1 MKKTLIGLVIS
12 MFWIVS
18 ASADVGARLGVTGNA
33 ALYVATATE
42 LDNGTHGTT
51 TSHDE
56 SQTQSEYLG
65 LTYASIF
72 AEAGFGPVFVGVDY
86 MPGSIDTEESTTTV
100 GDKTT
105 SATSTQVTNTV
116 MVEFENL
123 TNFYAG
129 VRVLDSFFIK
139 AGTLSVDLNTKE
151 SLGTGS
157 TYGNTTVDGTMMSVG
172 MDKVLDNG
180 MFFRVEGQY
189 SEFDSASLTSS
200 SGSQKITMDS
210 LDGVVAKLSFG
221 KAF

>member
-12 MFWIVS
+12 MFWFAS

-33 ALYVATATE
+33 ALYAATATE
-42 LDNGTHGTT
+42 LDTGSHGTT
-51 TSHDE
+51 TDFDE

-65 LTYASIF
+65 LVYGSVF
-72 AEAGFGPVFVGVDY
+72 AEVGFGPVFVGVDY
-86 MPGSIDTEESTTTV
+86 MPGSIDTEEASTTV

-105 SATSTQVTNTV
+105 SDTSTDVTNKV
-116 MVEFENL
+116 SVEFENL

-129 VRVLDSFFIK
+129 VRILDSFFFK
-139 AGTLSVDLNTKE
+139 AGSLSVDLNTKE

-157 TYGNTTVDGTMMSVG
+157 SYGNTSVDGTMMAVG

-200 SGSQKITMDS
+200 SGSQKITMES
-210 LDGVVAKLSFG
+210 LDGVVGKLSIG

>member
-33 ALYVATATE
+33 ALYAATATE
-42 LDNGTHGTT
+42 LDTGSHGTT
-51 TSHDE
+51 SDFDE

-65 LTYASIF
+65 LMYGSVF
-72 AEAGFGPVFVGVDY
+72 AEVGFGPMFVGVDY

-105 SATSTQVTNTV
+105 SATSSQVTNKV
-116 MVEFENL
+116 KVEFEGL

-129 VRVLDSFFIK
+129 VRILDSFFIK

-151 SLGTGS
+151 TLGTGS
-157 TYGNTTVDGTMMSVG
+157 TYGNTTVDGTMMAVG
-172 MDKVLDNG
+172 MDKVMDNG
-180 MFFRVEGQY
+180 MFVRVEGQY
-189 SEFDSASLTSS
+189 SEFDSASLVSS

-210 LDGVVAKLSFG
+210 LDGVVAKLSIG

>member
-12 MFWIVS
+12 MFWFAS

-33 ALYVATATE
+33 GLFAATATE
-42 LDNGTHGTT
+42 LDTGTHGTT
-51 TSHDE
+51 TDFDE

-65 LTYASIF
+65 LVYGTVF
-72 AEAGFGPVFVGVDY
+72 AEVGFGPAFVGIDY
-86 MPGSIDTEESTTTV
+86 MPGSIDTEESSTEV

-105 SATSTQVTNTV
+105 SATSTAVTNKV
-116 MVEFENL
+116 KVEFEGL
-123 TNFYAG
+123 TTFYAG
-129 VRVLDSFFIK
+129 VRILDSFFIK
-139 AGTLSVDLNTKE
+139 AGTLQVDLNTKE
-151 SLGTGS
+151 NLGTGS
-157 TYGNTTVDGTMMSVG
+157 TYGNTTVDGSMVGVG
-172 MDKVLDNG
+172 MDKVMDNG

-210 LDGVVAKLSFG
+210 LDGVLAKISIG

>member
-33 ALYVATATE
+33 ALYAATATE
-42 LDNGTHGTT
+42 LDTGSHGTT
-51 TSHDE
+51 TDFDE

-65 LTYASIF
+65 LTYASVF
-72 AEAGFGPVFVGVDY
+72 AEVGFGPVFIGVDY
-86 MPGSIDTEESTTTV
+86 MPGSITTEESSTTV

-105 SATSTQVTNTV
+105 SATSTQVTNKV
-116 MVEFENL
+116 SVEFENL

-129 VRVLDSFFIK
+129 VRILDTFFVK
-139 AGTLSVDLNTKE
+139 AGSLSVDLNTKE

-157 TYGNTTVDGTMMSVG
+157 TYGNTNVDGTMLGVG

-200 SGSQKITMDS
+200 SGSQKITMES
-210 LDGVVAKLSFG
+210 LDGVIGKLSFG

>member
-33 ALYVATATE
+33 ALYAATATE
-42 LDNGTHGTT
+42 LDTGSHGTT
-51 TSHDE
+51 TDFDE

-65 LTYASIF
+65 LMYGSVF
-72 AEAGFGPVFVGVDY
+72 AEVGFGPMFVGVDY

-105 SATSTQVTNTV
+105 SATSSQVTNKV
-116 MVEFENL
+116 KVEFEGL

-129 VRVLDSFFIK
+129 VRILDSFFIK

-151 SLGTGS
+151 TLGTGS
-157 TYGNTTVDGTMMSVG
+157 TYGNTTVDGTMMAVG
-172 MDKVLDNG
+172 MDKVMDNG
-180 MFFRVEGQY
+180 MFVRVEGQY

-210 LDGVVAKLSFG
+210 LDGVVAKLSIG

>member
-12 MFWIVS
+12 MFWFAS

-33 ALYVATATE
+33 GLFAATATE
-42 LDNGTHGTT
+42 LDTGTHGTT
-51 TSHDE
+51 TDFDE

-65 LTYASIF
+65 LVYGSVF
-72 AEAGFGPVFVGVDY
+72 AEVGFGPVFVGVDY
-86 MPGSIDTEESTTTV
+86 MPGSIDTEEASTTV

-105 SATSTQVTNTV
+105 SATSTQVTNKV
-116 MVEFENL
+116 SVEFENL

-129 VRVLDSFFIK
+129 VRILDTFFVK
-139 AGTLSVDLNTKE
+139 AGALSVDLNTKE

-157 TYGNTTVDGTMMSVG
+157 SYGNTTVDGTMMAVG
-172 MDKVLDNG
+172 MDKELDNG

-200 SGSQKITMDS
+200 SGSQKITMES
-210 LDGVVAKLSFG
+210 LDGVVGKLSFG

>member
-33 ALYVATATE
+33 ALYAATATE
-42 LDNGTHGTT
+42 LDTGSHGTT
-51 TSHDE
+51 TDFDE

-65 LTYASIF
+65 AVYGSVF
-72 AEAGFGPVFVGVDY
+72 AEVGFGPAFVGVDY
-86 MPGSIDTEESTTTV
+86 LPGSIDTEESTTEV

-105 SATSTQVTNTV
+105 SATSTAVTNKV
-116 MVEFENL
+116 KVEFENL
-123 TNFYAG
+123 TNFYVG
-129 VRVLDSFFIK
+129 IRILDSFFVK

-151 SLGTGS
+151 NLGTGS
-157 TYGNTTVDGTMMSVG
+157 TYGNTTVDGEMVGVG
-172 MDKVLDNG
+172 MDKVMDNG

-210 LDGVVAKLSFG
+210 LDGVIAKISFG

>member
-33 ALYVATATE
+33 ALYAATATE
-42 LDNGTHGTT
+42 LDTGSHGTT
-51 TSHDE
+51 TDFDE

-65 LTYASIF
+65 LMYGSVF
-72 AEAGFGPVFVGVDY
+72 AEVGFGPMFIGVDY

-105 SATSTQVTNTV
+105 SATSSQVTNKV
-116 MVEFENL
+116 KVEFEGL

-129 VRVLDSFFIK
+129 VRILDSFFIK

-151 SLGTGS
+151 TLGTGS
-157 TYGNTTVDGTMMSVG
+157 TYGNTTVDGTMMAVG
-172 MDKVLDNG
+172 MDKVMDNG
-180 MFFRVEGQY
+180 MFVRVEGQY

-210 LDGVVAKLSFG
+210 LDGVVAKLSIG

>member
-33 ALYVATATE
+33 ALYAATATE
-42 LDNGTHGTT
+42 LDTGSHGTT
-51 TSHDE
+51 TDFDE

-65 LTYASIF
+65 LVYGSVF
-72 AEAGFGPVFVGVDY
+72 AEVGFGPVFVGVDY
-86 MPGSIDTEESTTTV
+86 MPGSIDTEEASTTV

-105 SATSTQVTNTV
+105 SDTSTDVTNKV
-116 MVEFENL
+116 SVEFENL

-129 VRVLDSFFIK
+129 VRILDSFFIK

-157 TYGNTTVDGTMMSVG
+157 TYGNTTVDGTTMSVG

-189 SEFDSASLTSS
+189 SEFDSASLVSS

>member
-12 MFWIVS
+12 MFWFAS
-18 ASADVGARLGVTGNA
+18 ASADVGARIGVTGNA
-33 ALYVATATE
+33 GLYAATATE
-42 LDNGTHGTT
+42 LDTGSHGTT
-51 TSHDE
+51 TDFDE

-65 LTYASIF
+65 LTYASVF
-72 AEAGFGPVFVGVDY
+72 AEVGFGPVFVGVDY
-86 MPGSIDTEESTTTV
+86 MPGSITTEESSTEV

-105 SATSTQVTNTV
+105 SATSTQVTNRV
-116 MVEFENL
+116 SVEFENL

-129 VRVLDSFFIK
+129 VRILDSFFIK

-157 TYGNTTVDGTMMSVG
+157 TYGNTTVDGTTMSVG

-189 SEFDSASLTSS
+189 SEFDSASLVSS

>member
-33 ALYVATATE
+33 ALYAATATE
-42 LDNGTHGTT
+42 LDTGSHGTT
-51 TSHDE
+51 TDFDE

-65 LTYASIF
+65 LMYGSVF
-72 AEAGFGPVFVGVDY
+72 AEVGFGPMFVGVDY
-86 MPGSIDTEESTTTV
+86 MPGAIDTEESTTTV

-105 SATSTQVTNTV
+105 SATSSQVTNKV
-116 MVEFENL
+116 KVEFEGL

-129 VRVLDSFFIK
+129 VRILDSFFIK

-151 SLGTGS
+151 TLGTGS
-157 TYGNTTVDGTMMSVG
+157 TYGNTTVDGTMMAVG
-172 MDKVLDNG
+172 MDKVMDNG
-180 MFFRVEGQY
+180 MFVRVEGQY
-189 SEFDSASLTSS
+189 SEFDSASLVSS

-210 LDGVVAKLSFG
+210 LDGVVAKLSIG

>member
-33 ALYVATATE
+33 ALYAATATE
-42 LDNGTHGTT
+42 LDTGSHGTT
-51 TSHDE
+51 SDFDE

-65 LTYASIF
+65 LMYGSVF
-72 AEAGFGPVFVGVDY
+72 AEVGFGPMFVGVDY
-86 MPGSIDTEESTTTV
+86 MPGAIDTEESTTTV

-105 SATSTQVTNTV
+105 SATSSQVTNKV
-116 MVEFENL
+116 KVEFEGL

-129 VRVLDSFFIK
+129 VRILDSFFIK

-151 SLGTGS
+151 TLGTGS
-157 TYGNTTVDGTMMSVG
+157 TYGNTTVDGTMMAVG
-172 MDKVLDNG
+172 MDKVMDNG
-180 MFFRVEGQY
+180 MFVRVEGQY

-200 SGSQKITMDS
+200 SGSQKITMES
-210 LDGVVAKLSFG
+210 LDGVVGKLSIG

>member
-33 ALYVATATE
+33 ALYAATATE
-42 LDNGTHGTT
+42 LDTGSHGTT
-51 TSHDE
+51 TDFDE

-65 LTYASIF
+65 LMYGSVF
-72 AEAGFGPVFVGVDY
+72 AEVGFGPMFVGVDY

-105 SATSTQVTNTV
+105 SATSSQVTNKV
-116 MVEFENL
+116 KVEFEGL

-129 VRVLDSFFIK
+129 VRILDSFFIK

-157 TYGNTTVDGTMMSVG
+157 TYGNTTVDGTMMAVG
-172 MDKVLDNG
+172 MDKVMDNG
-180 MFFRVEGQY
+180 MFVRVEGQY

-210 LDGVVAKLSFG
+210 LDGVVAKLSIG

>member
-33 ALYVATATE
+33 ALYAATATE
-42 LDNGTHGTT
+42 LDTGSHGTT
-51 TSHDE
+51 TDFDE

-65 LTYASIF
+65 LMYGSVF
-72 AEAGFGPVFVGVDY
+72 AEVGFGPMFVGVDY

-105 SATSTQVTNTV
+105 SATSSQVTNKV
-116 MVEFENL
+116 KVEFEGL

-129 VRVLDSFFIK
+129 VRILDSFFIK

-151 SLGTGS
+151 TLGTGS
-157 TYGNTTVDGTMMSVG
+157 TYGNTTVDGTMMAVG
-172 MDKVLDNG
+172 MDKVMDNG
-180 MFFRVEGQY
+180 MFVRVEGQY

-200 SGSQKITMDS
+200 SGSQKITMES
-210 LDGVVAKLSFG
+210 LDGVVGKLSIG

>member
-33 ALYVATATE
+33 ALYAATATE
-42 LDNGTHGTT
+42 LDTGSHGTT
-51 TSHDE
+51 SDFDE

-65 LTYASIF
+65 LMYGSVF
-72 AEAGFGPVFVGVDY
+72 AEVGFGPMFVGVDY
-86 MPGSIDTEESTTTV
+86 MPGAIDTEESTTTV

-105 SATSTQVTNTV
+105 SATSTQVTNKV
-116 MVEFENL
+116 KVEFEGL

-129 VRVLDSFFIK
+129 VRILDSFFIK

-151 SLGTGS
+151 TLGTGS
-157 TYGNTTVDGTMMSVG
+157 TYGNTTVDGTMMAVG
-172 MDKVLDNG
+172 MDKVMDNG
-180 MFFRVEGQY
+180 MFVRVEGQY
-189 SEFDSASLTSS
+189 SEFDSASLVSS

-210 LDGVVAKLSFG
+210 LDGVVAKLSIG

>member
-12 MFWIVS
+12 MFWFAS
-18 ASADVGARLGVTGNA
+18 ASADVGARIGVTGNA
-33 ALYVATATE
+33 GLYAATATE
-42 LDNGTHGTT
+42 LDTGSHGTT
-51 TSHDE
+51 TDFDE

-65 LTYASIF
+65 LVYGSVF
-72 AEAGFGPVFVGVDY
+72 AEVGFGPVFVGVDY

-105 SATSTQVTNTV
+105 SATSTQVTNKV
-116 MVEFENL
+116 KVEFEGL

-129 VRVLDSFFIK
+129 VRILDTFFVK
-139 AGTLSVDLNTKE
+139 AGSLSVDLNTKE

-157 TYGNTTVDGTMMSVG
+157 TYGNTNVDGTMLGVG

-200 SGSQKITMDS
+200 SGSQKITMES
-210 LDGVVAKLSFG
+210 LDGVIGKLSFG

>member
-12 MFWIVS
+12 MFWFAS
-18 ASADVGARLGVTGNA
+18 ASADVGARIGVTGNA
-33 ALYVATATE
+33 GLYAATATE
-42 LDNGTHGTT
+42 LDTGSHGTT
-51 TSHDE
+51 TDFDE

-65 LTYASIF
+65 LVYGSVF
-72 AEAGFGPVFVGVDY
+72 AEVGFGPVFVGVDY
-86 MPGSIDTEESTTTV
+86 MPGSIDTEETSTTV

-105 SATSTQVTNTV
+105 TDTSTDVTNKV
-116 MVEFENL
+116 SVEFENL

-129 VRVLDSFFIK
+129 VRILESFFIK
-139 AGTLSVDLNTKE
+139 AGSLSVDLNTKE

-157 TYGNTTVDGTMMSVG
+157 SYDNTSVDGSMMAVG

-200 SGSQKITMDS
+200 SGSQKITMES
-210 LDGVVAKLSFG
+210 LDGVVAKLSVG

>member
-33 ALYVATATE
+33 ALYAATATE
-42 LDNGTHGTT
+42 LDTGSHGTT
-51 TSHDE
+51 TDFDE

-65 LTYASIF
+65 LMYGSVF
-72 AEAGFGPVFVGVDY
+72 AEVGFGPMFVGVDY
-86 MPGSIDTEESTTTV
+86 MPGAIDTEESTTTV

-105 SATSTQVTNTV
+105 SATSTQVTNKV
-116 MVEFENL
+116 KVEFEGL

-129 VRVLDSFFIK
+129 VRILDSFFIK

-151 SLGTGS
+151 TLGTGS
-157 TYGNTTVDGTMMSVG
+157 TYGNTTVDGTMMAVG
-172 MDKVLDNG
+172 MDKVMDNG
-180 MFFRVEGQY
+180 MFVRVEGQY

-210 LDGVVAKLSFG
+210 LDGVVAKLSIG

>member
-33 ALYVATATE
+33 ALYAATATE
-42 LDNGTHGTT
+42 LDTGSHGTT
-51 TSHDE
+51 SDFDE

-65 LTYASIF
+65 LMYGSVF
-72 AEAGFGPVFVGVDY
+72 AEVGFGPMFVGVDY
-86 MPGSIDTEESTTTV
+86 MPGAIDTEESTTTV

-105 SATSTQVTNTV
+105 SATSSQVTNKV
-116 MVEFENL
+116 KVEFEGL

-129 VRVLDSFFIK
+129 VRILDSFFIK

-157 TYGNTTVDGTMMSVG
+157 TYGNTNVDGTMMAVG
-172 MDKVLDNG
+172 MDKVMDNG
-180 MFFRVEGQY
+180 MFVRVEGQY

-210 LDGVVAKLSFG
+210 LDGVVAKLSIG

>member
-42 LDNGTHGTT
+42 LDTGAHGTT

-56 SQTQSEYLG
+56 TQTQSEYLG
-65 LTYASIF
+65 LTYASVF
-72 AEAGFGPVFVGVDY
+72 AEVGFGPVFVGVDY
-86 MPGSIDTEESTTTV
+86 MPGSITTEESSTEV

-105 SATSTQVTNTV
+105 SATSTQVTNRV
-116 MVEFENL
+116 SVEFENL

-129 VRVLDSFFIK
+129 VRILDSFFIK

-157 TYGNTTVDGTMMSVG
+157 TYGNTTVDGTTMSVG

-189 SEFDSASLTSS
+189 SEFDSASLVSS

>member
-42 LDNGTHGTT
+42 DDTGSHGTT
-51 TSHDE
+51 TDFDE

-65 LTYASIF
+65 LTYASVF
-72 AEAGFGPVFVGVDY
+72 AEVGFGPVFVGVDY
-86 MPGSIDTEESTTTV
+86 MPGSITTEESSTEV

-105 SATSTQVTNTV
+105 SATSTQVTNRV
-116 MVEFENL
+116 SVEFENL

-129 VRVLDSFFIK
+129 VRILDSFFIK

-157 TYGNTTVDGTMMSVG
+157 TYGNTTVDGTTMSVG

>member
-18 ASADVGARLGVTGNA
+18 ASADVGAKLGVTGNA
-33 ALYVATATE
+33 ALYAATATE
-42 LDNGTHGTT
+42 LDTGSHGTT
-51 TSHDE
+51 TDFDE

-65 LTYASIF
+65 LTYGSVF
-72 AEAGFGPVFVGVDY
+72 AEVGFGPVFVGVDY
-86 MPGSIDTEESTTTV
+86 MPGTIETEESSTTV

-116 MVEFENL
+116 KVEFDNL

-129 VRVLDSFFIK
+129 VTILDSFFFK
-139 AGTLSVDLNTKE
+139 VGSLSVDLNTKE

-157 TYGNTTVDGTMMSVG
+157 TYGNTNVDGTMLGVG

-180 MFFRVEGQY
+180 MFVRAEAQY

-200 SGSQKITMDS
+200 SGSQKITMES
-210 LDGVVAKLSFG
+210 LDGVIGKISVG

>member
-33 ALYVATATE
+33 ALYAATATE
-42 LDNGTHGTT
+42 LDTGSHGTT
-51 TSHDE
+51 SDFDE

-65 LTYASIF
+65 LMYGSVF
-72 AEAGFGPVFVGVDY
+72 AEVGFGPMFVGVDY
-86 MPGSIDTEESTTTV
+86 MPGAIDTEESTTTV

-105 SATSTQVTNTV
+105 SATSTQVTNKV
-116 MVEFENL
+116 KVEFEGL

-129 VRVLDSFFIK
+129 VRILDSFFIK

-151 SLGTGS
+151 TLGTGS
-157 TYGNTTVDGTMMSVG
+157 TYGNTTVDGTMMAVG
-172 MDKVLDNG
+172 MDKVMDNG
-180 MFFRVEGQY
+180 MFVRVEGQY

-200 SGSQKITMDS
+200 SGSQKITMES
-210 LDGVVAKLSFG
+210 LDGVIGKISVG

>member
-33 ALYVATATE
+33 ALYAATATE
-42 LDNGTHGTT
+42 LDTGSHGTT
-51 TSHDE
+51 TDFDE

-65 LTYASIF
+65 LMYGSVF
-72 AEAGFGPVFVGVDY
+72 AEVGFGPMFVGVDY
-86 MPGSIDTEESTTTV
+86 MPGAIDTEESTTTV

-105 SATSTQVTNTV
+105 SATSTQVTNKV
-116 MVEFENL
+116 KVEFEGL

-129 VRVLDSFFIK
+129 VRILDSFFIK

-157 TYGNTTVDGTMMSVG
+157 TYGNTTVDGTMMAVG
-172 MDKVLDNG
+172 MDKVMDNG
-180 MFFRVEGQY
+180 MFVRVEGQY
-189 SEFDSASLTSS
+189 SEFDSASLVSS

-210 LDGVVAKLSFG
+210 LDGVVAKLSIG

>member
-33 ALYVATATE
+33 ALYAATATE
-42 LDNGTHGTT
+42 LDTGSHGTT
-51 TSHDE
+51 SDFDE

-65 LTYASIF
+65 LMYGSVF
-72 AEAGFGPVFVGVDY
+72 AEVGFGPMFVGVDY
-86 MPGSIDTEESTTTV
+86 MPGAIDTEESTTTV

-105 SATSTQVTNTV
+105 SATSSQVTNKV
-116 MVEFENL
+116 KVEFEGL

-129 VRVLDSFFIK
+129 VRILDSFFIK

-157 TYGNTTVDGTMMSVG
+157 TYGNTTVDGTMMAVG
-172 MDKVLDNG
+172 MDKVMDNG
-180 MFFRVEGQY
+180 MFVRVEGQY

-200 SGSQKITMDS
+200 SGSQKITMES
-210 LDGVVAKLSFG
+210 LDGVVGKLSIG

>member
-12 MFWIVS
+12 MFWFAS

-33 ALYVATATE
+33 ALYAATATE

-51 TSHDE
+51 TDFDE

-65 LTYASIF
+65 LTYASVF
-72 AEAGFGPVFVGVDY
+72 AEVGFGPAFVGVDY
-86 MPGSIDTEESTTTV
+86 MPGAIETEEASTTV

-116 MVEFENL
+116 KVEFENL
-123 TNFYAG
+123 TNFYLG
-129 VRVLDSFFIK
+129 VRVLDSFYVK

-157 TYGNTTVDGTMMSVG
+157 TYGNTTVDGSMMAVG

>member
-33 ALYVATATE
+33 ALYAATATE
-42 LDNGTHGTT
+42 LDTGSHGTT
-51 TSHDE
+51 SDFDE
-56 SQTQSEYLG
+56 SQTQSGYLG
-65 LTYASIF
+65 LMYGSVF
-72 AEAGFGPVFVGVDY
+72 AEVGFGPMFVGVDY

-105 SATSTQVTNTV
+105 SATSSQVTNKV
-116 MVEFENL
+116 KVEFEGL

-129 VRVLDSFFIK
+129 VRILDSFFIK

-151 SLGTGS
+151 TLGTGS
-157 TYGNTTVDGTMMSVG
+157 TYGNTTVDGTMMAVG
-172 MDKVLDNG
+172 MDKVMDNG
-180 MFFRVEGQY
+180 MFVRVEGQY
-189 SEFDSASLTSS
+189 SEFDSASLVSS

-210 LDGVVAKLSFG
+210 LDGVVAKLSIG

>member
-33 ALYVATATE
+33 ALYAATATE
-42 LDNGTHGTT
+42 LDTGSHGTT
-51 TSHDE
+51 SDFDE

-65 LTYASIF
+65 LMYGSVF
-72 AEAGFGPVFVGVDY
+72 AEVGFGPMFVGVDY
-86 MPGSIDTEESTTTV
+86 MPGAIDTEESTTTV

-105 SATSTQVTNTV
+105 SATSTQVTNKV
-116 MVEFENL
+116 KVEFEGL

-129 VRVLDSFFIK
+129 VRILDSFFIK

-157 TYGNTTVDGTMMSVG
+157 TYGNTTVDGTMMAVG
-172 MDKVLDNG
+172 MDKVMDNG
-180 MFFRVEGQY
+180 MFVRVEGQY
-189 SEFDSASLTSS
+189 SEFDSASLVSS

-210 LDGVVAKLSFG
+210 LDGVVAKLSIG

>member
-33 ALYVATATE
+33 ALYAATATE
-42 LDNGTHGTT
+42 LDTGSHGTT
-51 TSHDE
+51 TDFDE

-65 LTYASIF
+65 LMYGSVF
-72 AEAGFGPVFVGVDY
+72 AEVGFGPMFVGVDY
-86 MPGSIDTEESTTTV
+86 MPGAIDTEESTTTV

-105 SATSTQVTNTV
+105 SATSTQVTNKV
-116 MVEFENL
+116 KVEFEGL

-129 VRVLDSFFIK
+129 VRILDSFFIK

-157 TYGNTTVDGTMMSVG
+157 TYGNTTVDGTMMAVG
-172 MDKVLDNG
+172 MDKVMDNG
-180 MFFRVEGQY
+180 MFVRVEGQY

-210 LDGVVAKLSFG
+210 LDGVVAKLSIG